1 MNQQPTSRESDANNT
16 FANPSQT
23 MLDPI
28 YKKIMW
34 RIIPFI
40 FVLWM
45 LAWIDR
51 VNVGF
56 AKLQMQ
62 QDLGFSET
70 VYGIGAG
77 IFFLG
82 YFFLEIPSNWLLL
95 RIGARRTLARITL
108 GWGTICVLMML
119 TYSPT
124 YFYVMRFL
132 LGAFEAGFQPG
143 VLLYLTFWFP
153 AHRRAKAFAWF
164 ISASA
169 VSSVVGA
176 PLAGAILNGMHGVNG
191 WAGWQWLFLLE
202 GVPTVLAGAL
212 AVWFLVDKPEQAS
225 WLSEQEK
232 RLLQADLDTDRKS
245 AGPREH
251 SFLLAMRSPKL
262 WLLTGI
268 YFGIVAANATLSFFA
283 PTIVRALGPTNPLHI
298 GLLVGVM
305 YIFGAIFQ
313 IAIGYSADKRREARV
328 HCAIPVFVGACGL
341 AGVGVFAG
349 SNGVAAFLCL
359 VVAVSGT
366 MGAIP
371 VFWQLPNAY
380 LAGGAAAMGV
390 AFINSVAN
398 LAGFGSPYLLGVV
411 KDATG
416 SFNVGLWIVAALEAF
431 VALLIWWRLRRRE
444 TPAVAQAMA

>member
-1 MNQQPTSRESDANNT
+1 MTRQSASHAQDVSPAFASSQQQA
-16 FANPSQT
+16 
-23 MLDPI
+23 LDPI
-28 YKKIMW
+28 YRKIMW

-108 GWGTICVLMML
+108 GWGTICVLMMF
-119 TYSPT
+119 THSPA

-176 PLAGAILNGMHGVNG
+176 PLAGVILNGMHGING

-202 GVPTVLAGAL
+202 GVPTVFAGVL
-212 AVWFLVDKPEQAS
+212 AVWFLVDRPEQAS
-225 WLSEQEK
+225 WLSETEK
-232 RLLQADLDTDRKS
+232 RLLQDELDSDRKR
-245 AGPREH
+245 AGQREH
-251 SFLLAMRSPKL
+251 SFLLAVRSPKL

-283 PTIVRALGPTNPLHI
+283 PTIVRALGPTNPLHV
-298 GLLVGVM
+298 GLLVGLM
-305 YIFGAIFQ
+305 YVFGAIFQ
-313 IAIGYSADKRREARV
+313 IAIGCSADKRREARL

-341 AGVGVFAG
+341 AGVGLFAG
-349 SNGVAAFLCL
+349 NNSVAAFLCL
-359 VVAVSGT
+359 GLAVSGT

-398 LAGFGSPYLLGVV
+398 LAGFGSPYLLGAV

-416 SFNVGLWIVAALEAF
+416 SFNAGLWIVAALEAL
-431 VALLIWWRLRRRE
+431 VALLIWWRMRRSE
-444 TPAVAQAMA
+444 TPAAVQVAA